1 MITEEQEQHDN
12 SSRYCNLNHKEV
24 TTGDKLLLGVMVS
37 VIPVIVVFLSLQ
49 RYYIEGITMSGIKG

>member
-1 MITEEQEQHDN
+1 MTIQVGIAT
-12 SSRYCNLNHKEV
+12 LTTKEV
-24 TTGDKLLLGVMVS
+24 TYWGQTFAGVMVS